1 MNIAIY
7 LVKAIILITAGV
19 IFANVVL
26 ESNLM
31 RKLSPIIRPFCRASN
46 LPKECVFSLFASF
59 FNPTAGKSTLAG
71 FYHEGKIG
79 DKETILTVV
88 MCTFPIVI
96 GESLLRV
103 QAPIAL
109 VLLGPFIGG
118 IYISLNL
125 FSSFL
130 QTFAAFL
137 YSKSRFPPQK
147 DFEEEI
153 NVDIN
158 RASQN
163 QNQKLKTALKKSFTT
178 LKKIIPIMV
187 VAFLIVDL
195 LSRFGLMHTIS
206 LFFDPV
212 LRLLDLPGACITALI
227 ADLAHFSAGYA
238 IVAALLTKGVITA
251 KQAILTLLIGSMLI
265 ITVTY
270 LKYSISTNISLFGKL
285 GVKIT
290 VVNYMSS
297 MTSKLLMILLVLML
311 M

>member
-7 LVKAIILITAGV
+7 LIQAVSLITVGV
-19 IFANVVL
+19 IIANIVL
-26 ESNLM
+26 ESKLT
-31 RKLSPIIRPFCRASN
+31 RKLSPLIRPFCRASN

-118 IYISLNL
+118 IYIALNL
-125 FSSFL
+125 LASFI
-130 QTFAAFL
+130 QSFAAFVYAKL
-137 YSKSRFPPQK
+137 CFPPQPYVNA
-147 DFEEEI
+147 EI
-153 NVDIN
+153 YED
-158 RASQN
+158 ATLTPKN
-163 QNQKLKTALKKSFTT
+163 QQLKTALKKSVTA
-178 LKKIIPIMV
+178 LKRIIPIMV
-187 VAFLIVDL
+187 VAFLVID
-195 LSRFGLMHTIS
+195 F
-206 LFFDPV
+206 LFTLGVMDNIGVIFNPILRV
-212 LRLLDLPGACITALI
+212 LNLPGEVITALI

-238 IVAALLTKGVITA
+238 IVAALLAKEVITA

-265 ITVTY
+265 ITLVY
-270 LKYSISTNISLFGKL
+270 LKYSLSMYISLFGKL

-290 VVNYMSS
+290 VINYLSS
-297 MTSKLLMILLVLML
+297 MIAKVVMILLVVAM

>member
-1 MNIAIY
+1 MDIAIY
-7 LVKAIILITAGV
+7 LVKAITLITAGV
-19 IFANVVL
+19 IIANIVL
-26 ESNLM
+26 ESNWIK
-31 RKLSPIIRPFCRASN
+31 KLSPMIRPFCRASN

-130 QTFAAFL
+130 QTFAAFI

-147 DFEEEI
+147 NVEVEI
-153 NVDIN
+153 NVAITKT
-158 RASQN
+158 SQN
-163 QNQKLKTALKKSFTT
+163 PSEQLKTALKKSFTT

-187 VAFLIVDL
+187 IAFLVVDL
-195 LSRFGLMHTIS
+195 LFKFEVMHYII

-212 LRLLDLPGACITALI
+212 LRVLDLPGECITALI

-238 IVAALLTKGVITA
+238 TIAALLTKGVITA

-265 ITVTY
+265 ISVTY

-290 VVNYMSS
+290 VINYMSS
-297 MTSKLLMILLVLML
+297 MISKLIIILLVVIVM
-311 M
+311 